1 MTLSGLFTLQN
12 LEEVE
17 EKKNLLEIHLHLPES
32 RQGPKQVNKQTAIE
46 LSQQMVILFVHTCR
60 L

>member
-32 RQGPKQVNKQTAIE
+32 RRGPKQINKQTTIE
-46 LSQQMVILFVHTCR
+46 LSQQTVILFVHTWR